1 MKTPTLLALGI
12 GAIVIAFVG
21 PAVAG
26 GVMGQGATAWG
37 PFGQMQ
43 AGYMG
48 YQHMGG
54 FDSGSYGS
62 DQIAPTIDNAT
73 EIVVT
78 LDDFTISP
86 SQVVVVEGDSMN
98 ITVVNNGSAPH
109 DFSVPGLGIRIF
121 VAPGETTTTGV
132 SGQSVGTYDT
142 LCTIPGHASLG
153 MVGSFVV
160 QSEA

>member
-1 MKTPTLLALGI
+1 MKKPTLLSLGI

-26 GVMGQGATAWG
+26 GITGQGTTAWG

-43 AGYMG
+43 AGHMS

-54 FDSGSYGS
+54 FDSETYGS

-78 LDDFTISP
+78 LGDFTISP
-86 SQVVVVEGDSMN
+86 TEVVVVEGDSMN
-98 ITVVNNGSAPH
+98 ITVVNSGSAPH

-121 VAPGETTTTGV
+121 VAPGETKTTGV
-132 SGQSVGTYDT
+132 SGQSAGTYDT
-142 LCTIPGHASLG
+142 LCSIPGHASLG
-153 MVGSFVV
+153 MVGSLIV
-160 QSEA
+160 QREA

>member
-26 GVMGQGATAWG
+26 GITGQGATAWG

-62 DQIAPTIDNAT
+62 DQIAPTIDDAT

-86 SQVVVVEGDSMN
+86 SEVVVVEGDSIN

-109 DFSVPGLGIRIF
+109 DFSVPDLGIRIF
-121 VAPGETTTTGV
+121 AAPGETTTTGV
-132 SGQSVGTYDT
+132 SGQSAGTYDT

-153 MVGSFVV
+153 MVGSLIVL
-160 QSEA
+160 SEA